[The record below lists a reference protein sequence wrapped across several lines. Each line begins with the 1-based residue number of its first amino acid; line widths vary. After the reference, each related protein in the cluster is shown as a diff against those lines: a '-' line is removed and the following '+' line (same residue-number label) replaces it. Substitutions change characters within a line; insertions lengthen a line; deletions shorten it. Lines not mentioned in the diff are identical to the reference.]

1 MRLNL
6 DLARLPGVRALAL
19 LAAFASG
26 PFGCASAP
34 APLPPPA
41 PPPPAKPAPAP
52 VAKAEPA
59 PPAPVTQD
67 APFRAEQPK
76 GGPAPVLVLPKVQ
89 HKTLKNGLQI
99 VLVENH
105 ALPIV
110 AMRLIVPAGGEKN
123 PADKAGLADLTA
135 EMLDEGTK
143 TRGALEIAE
152 ALESIGARLG
162 TGASQDAAFVSLT
175 TLSSQLGKAL
185 DVFAEVATAPAFKE
199 EDFSRVRDRTKT
211 SLLQS
216 KDAPA
221 AIAGRAFSRVLYG
234 DKHPYAFPTVG
245 TEKSIE
251 KITRADLEKF
261 HALHYLP
268 NTSKVV
274 VVGDVTIEQAA
285 AELERRL
292 GAWRGSRSR
301 ASGATGKAPKAKA
314 PPTPKDV
321 GRRVVLVDKEGA
333 SQSVVR
339 IGHVGVPRKHPDYAA
354 LLVMNDILG
363 GSFTSRINLNLR
375 EKKGYTYGARS
386 GYSMLRGAGPF
397 SAGGNVKADV
407 TRESIDELLKE
418 LDGIRKGKVTDEE
431 LGEAK
436 SGLVA
441 RSPARFET
449 NASTA
454 GELADVLIHD
464 LPEDDIAT
472 MVQRIQAVTADD
484 VLRVAK
490 KYVRPESAVIVVVG
504 DRKSVEPKLSGLGK
518 IEHRDA
524 RGEPVSDKGESASK

>member
-1 MRLNL
+1 MRPSL
-6 DLARLPGVRALAL
+6 DLARLRGARALAL
-19 LAAFASG
+19 VATL
-26 PFGCASAP
+26 GCASAP

-52 VAKAEPA
+52 VAKVEQ
-59 PPAPVTQD
+59 PPAPATQD

-76 GGPAPVLVLPKVQ
+76 GGPSPVLTLPKVQ

-123 PADKAGLADLTA
+123 PTDKAGLADLVA

-185 DVFAEVATAPAFKE
+185 DVFAEIATAPAFKE
-199 EDFSRVRDRTKT
+199 EDFSRVRDKIKT

-251 KITRADLEKF
+251 KLTRADLEKF
-261 HALHYLP
+261 HAQHYLP

-274 VVGDVTIEQAA
+274 VVGDVTIDQAA
-285 AELERRL
+285 AELEKRL
-292 GAWRGSRSR
+292 GTWKK
-301 ASGATGKAPKAKA
+301 GKAPRAKA

-339 IGHVGVPRKHPDYAA
+339 IGHVGVPRKHADYAA

-386 GYSMLRGAGPF
+386 GFTMLRGAGPF

-418 LDGIRKGKVTDEE
+418 LEGICKDKVTDEE
-431 LGEAK
+431 LSEAK
-436 SGLVA
+436 AGLAA

-472 MVQRIQAVTADD
+472 MVQRIQAVTTDD
-484 VLRVAK
+484 VLRVAR
-490 KYVRPESAVIVVVG
+490 KYVRAQNAVIVVVG
-504 DRKSVEPKLSGLGK
+504 DRKNVEPKLSGLGK

-524 RGEPVSDKGESASK
+524 RGEPVGDKGESAAR

>member
-1 MRLNL
+1 MRSAF
-6 DLARLPGVRALAL
+6 DLGSTGPVRTLAL
-19 LAAFASG
+19 VAAL
-26 PFGCASAP
+26 GCASAP

-41 PPPPAKPAPAP
+41 PPPPKPVTAPLAK
-52 VAKAEPA
+52 VEPP

-67 APFRAEQPK
+67 APFRSEQPK
-76 GGPAPVLVLPKVQ
+76 GGPAPALSLPKIQ
-89 HKTLKNGLQI
+89 HHALKNGLRI

-123 PADKAGLADLTA
+123 PADRPGLADLVA
-135 EMLDEGTK
+135 AMLDEGTK
-143 TRGALEIAE
+143 TRSALEIAE
-152 ALESIGARLG
+152 ALESIGARIG

-185 DVFAEVATAPAFKE
+185 DVFADIATAPAFKE
-199 EDFSRVRDRTKT
+199 EDFSRVRDKTRT

-221 AIAGRAFSRVLYG
+221 AIAGRAFARVLYG

-245 TEKSIE
+245 TEKSLE
-251 KITRADLEKF
+251 KITRDDLVRF
-261 HALHYLP
+261 HAQHYLP
-268 NTSKVV
+268 NSSKIV
-274 VVGDVTIEQAA
+274 VVGDITLEQAA
-285 AELERRL
+285 AELEKRL
-292 GAWRGSRSR
+292 GIWRK
-301 ASGATGKAPKAKA
+301 AKAPKAKA
-314 PPTPKDV
+314 PAVPKDV
-321 GRRVVLVDKEGA
+321 GRRVILIDKEGA

-339 IGHVGVPRKHPDYAA
+339 VGHVGVPRKHPDYAA

-386 GYSMLRGAGPF
+386 GYTMLRGAGPF
-397 SAGGNVKADV
+397 SAGGNVRADV

-418 LDGIRKGKVTDEE
+418 LEGIRKDKVTDEE
-431 LGEAK
+431 LSEAK
-436 SGLVA
+436 AGLVA
-441 RSPARFET
+441 RAPARFET

-454 GELADVLIHD
+454 GELADVLIHE

-472 MVQRIQAVTADD
+472 MVQRIEAVSAED

-490 KYVRPESAVIVVVG
+490 RYVRPESAIIVVVG
-504 DRKSVEPKLSGLGK
+504 DRKSVEPKLAGLGK
-518 IEHRDA
+518 LEHRDT
-524 RGEPVSDKGESASK
+524 RGEPLSDKGESAAR